1 MWFERIEREI
11 SDGEPWAEFSINR
24 MEWGGEKRDCW
35 ELNSSSEKQLSKR
48 WFRIQNFKF
57 LQNLPWVKTQSR
69 QQDLL

>member
-11 SDGEPWAEFSINR
+11 SDGESWGEFSINR

-35 ELNSSSEKQLSKR
+35 ELNSSSEKQPSKR

>member
-24 MEWGGEKRDCW
+24 MEWGGETHDCW
-35 ELNSSSEKQLSKR
+35 EVKSSSEKQPSR
-48 WFRIQNFKF
+48 HWFRIQNLKF
-57 LQNLPWVKTQSR
+57 WHKMPWVKIQNR